1 MHEVPPARHETVRYH
16 EALYAGPAAGGGP
29 GWWARPHRLVV
40 DGLGLLLPPGPPG
53 PDGPDGPPVHAYDL
67 GAGSG
72 RHALLLADRLPPSSR
87 VTAVDLLPAALDL
100 LTAAARRAGLSDRV
114 DTTAAD
120 VEEYTFPQADAG
132 FVVAFSVLEHVSSP
146 AALRAVLARCR
157 AATVL
162 GGLHVVAVLA
172 DRQEVGAHGARPAPV
187 ECPLTAGQARDLL
200 RGAYQGWET
209 LREETAA
216 TTASETRGGERYTLA
231 STLVAIVARAP
242 GRLRSPSSSRSPGN
256 AS

>member
-1 MHEVPPARHETVRYH
+1 MKEGPPGRHETVRFH
-16 EALYAGPAAGGGP
+16 QELYAGPAAGGGP
-29 GWWARPHRLVV
+29 GWWARPQRLVV

-53 PDGPDGPPVHAYDL
+53 PDGPDGPPVHASDL

-72 RHALLLADRLPPSSR
+72 RHALLLADRLPPGSR

-100 LTAAARRAGLSDRV
+100 LTAATRRAGLSDRV

-146 AALRAVLARCR
+146 AALCAVLARCR
-157 AATVL
+157 AATVP
-162 GGLHVVAVLA
+162 GGLHVVAVFA

-216 TTASETRGGERYTLA
+216 TTASETRDGERHTLA

-242 GRLRSPSSSRSPGN
+242 GRLRTPSPSSS
-256 AS
+256 